1 MSENGITQEMWK
13 DTLEKEYGV
22 IEEDFLAESPPE
34 ELEYRKEVV
43 GHLYGALQ
51 ALSIPDELLSA
62 AYHRDILKEV
72 YAFWADEASRG
83 DSVVD
88 KPALAVDCTSK
99 WLLDVR
105 AEYRQSL
112 LYDRFVEEHA
122 TFIAAERLKTP
133 DEIIEDAWK
142 ITCYND
148 LVMLMESVEFEQHEV
163 DALLTLENPLS
174 LIYDEVLSEDD
185 NSIMDSLRE
194 TAERVALE
202 RVEEM
207 NHPFFAAEAVVQKYV
222 DEFIEYHCEPMEDE
236 PEPDDG
242 MEP

>member
-1 MSENGITQEMWK
+1 MSENDITKEM
-13 DTLEKEYGV
+13 LMEKLF
-22 IEEDFLAESPPE
+22 EEMAYPRKSVSS
-34 ELEYRKEVV
+34 ELVDYRRDAFDHIYKAMEAVDV
-43 GHLYGALQ
+43 PG
-51 ALSIPDELLSA
+51 DLLRNA
-62 AYHRDILKEV
+62 HRRDDAMNQIYL
-72 YAFWADEASRG
+72 FWVEKASEG

-88 KPALAVDCTSK
+88 KPDLAVECVKK

-105 AEYRQSL
+105 SEYRHDL
-112 LYDRFVEEHA
+112 LYNRFAEEREA
-122 TFIAAERLKTP
+122 FLAAERLKTP

-174 LIYDEVLSEDD
+174 SIYDEVLSEDD

-207 NHPFFAAEAVVQKYV
+207 DNPFFAAEPSVQKYV
-222 DEFIEYHCEPMEDE
+222 DEFIECHCEPMEDE
-236 PEPDDG
+236 QEPDDG
-242 MEP
+242 FEPEE